1 VRATRIDATRA
12 HLRQLCSKEVVTSL
26 SGGDIRVAKVV
37 RTKRPVIIRESLRP
51 LNLGSR
57 LNWRRGAAERS
68 EFNFG
73 IWSSAKCHV
82 PYSCAVRA
90 AIFRRVDVPQQFD
103 AQPEWRF
110 PARMPL
116 RARKH
121 AFVCRMAIADTCNP
135 YVHFWKLGLHTLRFF
150 TMILLPSN
158 SSAFIANA
166 LFLSLSLFLSFSFS
180 FSFYKSIFV
189 KLRIPSRMS
198 LMFCCKSTSH
208 LFAPCNS
215 VFAKDNTS
223 RCFDNNRKGSK
234 RTPK

>member
-1 VRATRIDATRA
+1 VAHVQATRIDATRA
-12 HLRQLCSKEVVTSL
+12 HLQQLGKEVVTSL
-26 SGGDIRVAKVV
+26 SGGDIRVANVA
-37 RTKRPVIIRESLRP
+37 RTKQPVIIRESPRP

-73 IWSSAKCHV
+73 IWSSVKCHV

-90 AIFRRVDVPQQFD
+90 AIFRRVDVPQRFD

-121 AFVCRMAIADTCNP
+121 AFVCRMTITTDTCNP
-135 YVHFWKLGLHTLRFF
+135 YVYFWYKTRSAHV

-158 SSAFIANA
+158 SSALIA
-166 LFLSLSLFLSFSFS
+166 FSLFLFFSLFFYFFLFLQKHLCKIKNSFKDVIDVLLQKHES
-180 FSFYKSIFV
+180 
-189 KLRIPSRMS
+189 S
-198 LMFCCKSTSH
+198 LCTLQFCVRKRQCVTMFW
-208 LFAPCNS
+208 
-215 VFAKDNTS
+215 
-223 RCFDNNRKGSK
+223 
-234 RTPK
+234 